1 MLIKKLKME
10 GFKNHKNK
18 VEYDLGR
25 LTFISGDNFKGKT
38 TIGEAITW
46 CIAGIDLTGNEMATN
61 RLLNNKSKNM
71 EVEIDFIFNG
81 EDFNL
86 IRSKRGSKTEIYL
99 NGEVVKNTDLIKF
112 YKDKH
117 TFLSI
122 FNPDYFAGLTPKI
135 AKETLDS
142 VLKKIDNQEILEE
155 MSEFERNLLLENNF
169 KNSNLFLTKKR
180 EELKELEKD
189 VLFSE
194 GFIAAKKEEVVI
206 PDEKTF
212 NDKELL
218 ELNAKSLQ
226 ITEKIQSLKNVDKV
240 ELIEV
245 STLEQERQSLLNQYN
260 RYTDEYKALE
270 DTVECPNCNHE
281 IDLNKSTRERL
292 IKEINQIKSSGK
304 EVAAKIDQAN
314 KDNEKILEA
323 YNKNLKENETEFNK
337 LEKELSNIEKYISV
351 QEQIKREVENNN
363 LNRSSLLKL
372 KEENESKILK
382 AQAEIDSSE
391 DKMNNINLQIDA
403 AKAFNSIKLKL
414 QSKNID
420 KHLKNVSIRLEKITK
435 DGELKDDFKILYKDR
450 EFNILS
456 TSERIKA
463 GLEISNL
470 IMAQVNM
477 IAPIFIDNAESIT
490 EYTSPDTQ
498 IIEAKVVEGQE
509 LIVEAR
515 EV

>member
-1 MLIKKLKME
+1 MLINKLKME
-10 GFKNHKNK
+10 GFKNNK
-18 VEYDLGR
+18 SKIEYDLGK
-25 LTFISGDNFKGKT
+25 LTCISGENYKGKT

-46 CIAGIDLTGNEMATN
+46 CLAGIDLTGNEMATN
-61 RLLNNKSKNM
+61 KLLNNKSKNM
-71 EVEIDFIFNG
+71 EVEIDFTFN
-81 EDFNL
+81 EKPFNL

-99 NGEVVKNTDLIKF
+99 NGEIVKNTDLIKF
-112 YKDKH
+112 YNDKH
-117 TFLSI
+117 IFLSI
-122 FNPDYFAGLTPKI
+122 FNPDYFVGLTPKL

-142 VLKKIDNQEILEE
+142 VLQKIDNQEIFEE
-155 MSEFERNLLLENNF
+155 LSEFERNLLLENDF
-169 KNSNLFLTKKR
+169 KNSNLFLIKKR

-194 GFIAAKKEEVVI
+194 GFIAAKKEEIVI
-206 PDEKTF
+206 PDEKVF
-212 NDKELL
+212 KEEELI
-218 ELNAKSLQ
+218 ELNTKKLT
-226 ITEKIQSLKNVDKV
+226 ITEKIQELKNIDKV

-245 STLEQERQSLLNQYN
+245 SILEQERQSLLNQYN
-260 RYTDEYKALE
+260 RYADEYKALE
-270 DTVECPNCNHE
+270 DTIECPNCKHE
-281 IDLNKSTRERL
+281 IDLNESTRERL
-292 IKEINQIKSSGK
+292 IKEINQIKASGK

-314 KDNEKILEA
+314 KGNEKILEV
-323 YNKNLKENETEFNK
+323 YNKTLKENETEFTK
-337 LEKELSNIEKYISV
+337 LESSFYNIDKLISV

-382 AQAEIDSSE
+382 AQEEINSSE

-403 AKAFNSIKLKL
+403 AKSFNSIKLKL
-414 QSKNID
+414 QSTNID
-420 KHLKNVSIRLEKITK
+420 KHLKDVSIKLEKITK

-470 IMAQVNM
+470 IMAQANM
-477 IAPIFIDNAESIT
+477 IVPIFIDNAESIT

-498 IIEAKVVEGQE
+498 IIEARVVKGQE
-509 LIVEAR
+509 LTVETK